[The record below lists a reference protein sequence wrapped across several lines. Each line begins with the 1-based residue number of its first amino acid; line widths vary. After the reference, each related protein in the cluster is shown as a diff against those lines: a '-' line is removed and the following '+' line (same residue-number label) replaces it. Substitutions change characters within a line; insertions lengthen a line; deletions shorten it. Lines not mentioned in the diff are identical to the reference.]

1 MHWDLP
7 GDPDPYP
14 LWHAT
19 QITAGQNYAGWDNRA
34 ADEAIEKARALTDRE
49 QRRTFYSQFQQIF
62 ADEVPALLLYHPVY
76 TYGVRSKVHDVQIGP
91 LNAAADRFRDIAK
104 WYIVTKRITVGNATP
119 RLDSPRQ

>member
-1 MHWDLP
+1 MTPRWCTGICRAIPILI
-7 GDPDPYP
+7 P
-14 LWHAT
+14 LWHST
-19 QITAGQNYAGWDNRA
+19 QIKAGQNYAGWDNRA

-91 LNAAADRFRDIAK
+91 LNAAGA
-104 WYIVTKRITVGNATP
+104 IVFAISRNGT
-119 RLDSPRQ
+119 S